1 MTKDLDTAWCHAC
14 SAGEGTQWARVSA
27 VSDVTLRSLDHGWAA
42 ADGVAEQTWVTG
54 LGPGEHDVAVTTTAI
69 GAPATFTG
77 GVTSEFLIVGDLE
90 GDAPEWRRVEGELPF
105 RRGVAVVP
113 DLTAGPAQ
121 LSDSTARTDWS
132 DVLRALE
139 TVEEPDGEKVHAV
152 IAAFGHP
159 LRDTELDGLRAVAAT
174 TTVALPGGPVSPGGR
189 AWDLITHGLAE
200 RWEGLRG
207 GRVVAIALDLG
218 TGLRRTLEGLRT
230 VDDPW
235 LAPVGAPLPCSP
247 DAIGEEP
254 DYSQDYERI
263 PYTDA
268 FVPARHVSDRAVT
281 AALGAIRFPSGV
293 ATVVNPTRPDLATDL
308 TLGFPPDRDLP
319 CFVAPTVSYHG
330 DLLVRTGDT
339 VPETWRCATLR
350 DGVDH
355 GGHYGRGLIALCDRG
370 FADRLRDDESFAE
383 RTSELAFSLN
393 PMVLHDP
400 ESGAPIGVV
409 ISTESDLMVRA
420 LLGLDAGGAVAAV
433 ALEAADAAD
442 VSAWG

>member
-1 MTKDLDTAWCHAC
+1 MTTDLDTAWRRAC
-14 SAGEGTQWARVSA
+14 SADEGTHRSSVAASA
-27 VSDVTLRSLDHGWAA
+27 DVTLRSLDCGWAA
-42 ADGVAEQTWVTG
+42 AGGIAEQTWLTG
-54 LGPGEHDVAVTTTAI
+54 LGPGEHDVAVTTASI
-69 GAPATFTG
+69 GPPATFTG
-77 GVTSEFLIVGDLE
+77 GVTSEFLLVGDLS

-113 DLTAGPAQ
+113 DLPRDDEDR
-121 LSDSTARTDWS
+121 SWSHWS
-132 DVLRALE
+132 DARRALDPVV
-139 TVEEPDGEKVHAV
+139 TLPDGTQGRVRFTA
-152 IAAFGHP
+152 ISAP
-159 LRDTELDGLRAVAAT
+159 LLVSGDDGPRVVAT
-174 TTVALPGGPVSPGGR
+174 TTSAALPGTH
-189 AWDLITHGLAE
+189 DLDSQILTHGLAE

-218 TGLRRTLEGLRT
+218 TGLRRTLDGLRT

-235 LAPVGAPLPCSP
+235 LEPVGAPLPCTP
-247 DAIGEEP
+247 DAIREEP
-254 DYSQDYERI
+254 DYSEDYERI

-268 FVPARHVSDRAVT
+268 FVPARHVSDRVVT

-319 CFVAPTVSYHG
+319 CFVAPTVSHHG

-339 VPETWRCATLR
+339 VPETWRRATLQQGPHH
-350 DGVDH
+350 D
-355 GGHYGRGLIALCDRG
+355 GHYGRGLIALCDRG
-370 FADRLRDDESFAE
+370 FADRLRHDESFAE
-383 RTSELAFSLN
+383 RISELAFSLN

-400 ESGAPIGVV
+400 ESGAPVGVA

-420 LLGLDAGGAVAAV
+420 LLGLDAEGAVAAI
-433 ALEAADAAD
+433 ALEASDAAD

>member
-1 MTKDLDTAWCHAC
+1 MTADLDTAWRRAC
-14 SAGEGTQWARVSA
+14 SADEGTHRSSVAANV
-27 VSDVTLRSLDHGWAA
+27 DVTLRPLDHGWAA
-42 ADGVAEQTWVTG
+42 ADGTPEQTWLTR
-54 LGPGEHDVAVTTTAI
+54 LAPGEHDVAVTTARI
-69 GAPATFTG
+69 GGATTFTG
-77 GVTSEFLIVGDLE
+77 GITSEFLLVGDLS

-105 RRGVAVVP
+105 RRGVAVVT
-113 DLTAGPAQ
+113 DLPRDDEDRCW
-121 LSDSTARTDWS
+121 SHWS
-132 DVLRALE
+132 DARRALDPVV
-139 TVEEPDGEKVHAV
+139 TLPDGTQGRVRFTA
-152 IAAFGHP
+152 ISAP
-159 LRDTELDGLRAVAAT
+159 LLVSEDDGPRVVAAT
-174 TTVALPGGPVSPGGR
+174 TSVALLGARDP
-189 AWDLITHGLAE
+189 DNEILTHGLAE

-218 TGLRRTLEGLRT
+218 TGLRRTLDGLRT

-235 LAPVGAPLPCSP
+235 LAPVGTPLPCPP

-254 DYSQDYERI
+254 DYSEDYERI
-263 PYTDA
+263 PYADA
-268 FVPARHVSDRAVT
+268 FVPALHVSDRVVT

-308 TLGFPPDRDLP
+308 TLGFPPDRDLL
-319 CFVAPTVSYHG
+319 CFVAPTVSHHG

-370 FADRLRDDESFAE
+370 FADRLRDDESFTE
-383 RTSELAFSLN
+383 RISERAFSLN

-420 LLGLDAGGAVAAV
+420 LLGLDAGGAVVAV

-442 VSAWG
+442 VSAWS